1 MTTMELLRT
10 APSTIV
16 LDAPSVKYVVEL
28 AELKTEFH
36 EFRSNHDKNALEW
49 KFMIDD
55 NFKKFD
61 SNKIKKFN
69 MVINRSEANGNGDSN
84 YPIGVIIKDWTRSIG
99 VNSVIKAEH
108 DAEDAGLNTVIVVG
122 NQFSLQARGMANR
135 MGIRLISRGEL
146 VVGYHQDPAVF

>member
-1 MTTMELLRT
+1 LKKLFEEVFLDRQGYNFEEPTSKDLR
-10 APSTIV
+10 
-16 LDAPSVKYVVEL
+16 
-28 AELKTEFH
+28 
-36 EFRSNHDKNALEW
+36 
-49 KFMIDD
+49 
-55 NFKKFD
+55 
-61 SNKIKKFN
+61 KFN
-69 MVINRSEANGNGDSN
+69 LLIDRPESNGDHN

-108 DAEDAGLNTVIVVG
+108 DAEEAGLNTVILVG

>member
-1 MTTMELLRT
+1 MEEADLIDPRNCCLKKLFEEVFLDRQGYRFKEPTTKDLR
-10 APSTIV
+10 
-16 LDAPSVKYVVEL
+16 
-28 AELKTEFH
+28 
-36 EFRSNHDKNALEW
+36 
-49 KFMIDD
+49 
-55 NFKKFD
+55 
-61 SNKIKKFN
+61 KFN
-69 MVINRSEANGNGDSN
+69 LLIDKPEANGDSN

-108 DAEDAGLNTVIVVG
+108 DAEEAGLNTVLVVG